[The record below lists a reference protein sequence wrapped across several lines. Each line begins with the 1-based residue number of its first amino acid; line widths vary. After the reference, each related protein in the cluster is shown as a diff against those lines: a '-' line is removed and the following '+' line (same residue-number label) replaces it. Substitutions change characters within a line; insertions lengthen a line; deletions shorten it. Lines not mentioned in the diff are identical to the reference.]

1 MAVAKQF
8 TEKIVVSDKLAAG
21 NFPPAKGS
29 SAKDLIMI
37 DHLLDGVVLEHSD
50 NSEVI
55 ASEVGAIDQPLLM
68 AKADIELSASGESAG
83 AVVSDADVTYTDHI
97 ASDVAEVVS
106 DQAELVAMNVVDQ
119 ISESSVQAGSEA
131 AAGGIPW
138 MWMGATA
145 VAGGGLG
152 LALGANQG
160 DNNQP
165 PAGEPAHQTEYAVH
179 VVVERDGAYID
190 NNENGV
196 WDDGIDE
203 EAVFDGSDPDTVGL
217 LANNSVL
224 IHFNDV
230 PLEALDLTGFR
241 ADDKLQFD
249 VQAMRDGNVF
259 DYPSSLVT
267 WVGSGSSD
275 FIYGFEYGVDFAVCQ
290 HRHDTTKDFTSNIY
304 YDQYALHVADIDNSI
319 NDTTSAAIAYWNDA
333 SNALNDMELLLPD
346 TPVIANLNA
355 GTGGGLVEFVTAYQ
369 HVVVD
374 TAGAFIDVNANG
386 IREASETTTANFG
399 AGGNADLDYR
409 DVTVHF
415 NAAPSAVLDL
425 TGFTDNDLIEIDID
439 ACYLG
444 NAGVPLISQ
453 ETVGKEHTD
462 IGNIS
467 LAVAADYSWLGHG
480 ADSVH
485 AFVGASYDGPG
496 TNNLLLMGIVSS
508 IDSAQI
514 YSSRVVANYGSYDI
528 VYANKV
534 DFVMHHTV

>member
-8 TEKIVVSDKLAAG
+8 TEKTVVTDKLTAG
-21 NFPPAKGS
+21 NFAPAKG
-29 SAKDLIMI
+29 AATKELIMT

-55 ASEVGAIDQPLLM
+55 TSDVAAVDQPLLM
-68 AKADIELSASGESAG
+68 AKAEIEFSAGEPASGV
-83 AVVSDADVTYTDHI
+83 VVSDADVTYTDHI

-106 DQAELVAMNVVDQ
+106 DQPELVAMNVVDQ
-119 ISESSVQAGSEA
+119 ISESTVQAGSEA

-160 DNNQP
+160 NNDQP

-179 VVVERDGAYID
+179 VVVERDGAFID

-203 EAVFDGSDPDTVGL
+203 EAIFAGELDNVH

-249 VQAMRDGNVF
+249 VQAMRDGHVF

-275 FIYGFEYGVDFAVCQ
+275 FTYGFEYGVDFAVCR
-290 HRHDTTKDFTSNIY
+290 HRHDTTKDFTSNSY
-304 YDQYALHVADIDNSI
+304 YDQYALHVADIDTSI
-319 NDTTSAAIAYWNDA
+319 NDTTSAIIAYWSDA
-333 SNALNDMELLLPD
+333 DNALNDIELLLPD
-346 TPVIANLNA
+346 NPVIANLNA
-355 GTGGGLVEFVTAYQ
+355 GTGGGLVEFVTQSQ

-374 TAGAFIDVNANG
+374 AAGAFIDVNANG
-386 IREASETTTANFG
+386 IHDASETTVANFG
-399 AGGNADLDYR
+399 SGGNADLEYR

-425 TGFTDNDLIEIDID
+425 TGFGSDDQIEIDID

-444 NAGVPLISQ
+444 NARVPLVSQ
-453 ETVGKEHTD
+453 SPVNSHGGTLDGMDLLVAYTA
-462 IGNIS
+462 S
-467 LAVAADYSWLGHG
+467 LAGHG

-485 AFVGASYDGPG
+485 AFVGASYVASG
-496 TNNLLLMGIVSS
+496 VSNFLIGMIS
-508 IDSAQI
+508 DHSDII
-514 YSSRVVANYGSYDI
+514 YSSKVVAHFGGYNVVTTYS
-528 VYANKV
+528 V
-534 DFVMHHTV
+534 DFVMNQST